1 VWVNPAGLARYEEA
15 SLHLDLTVGDPG
27 AAGRLRQLTLGVN
40 SRGLS
45 FGYQRDVFAD
55 GGRGHTYRV
64 GFAAAHAGLA
74 AGVAAA
80 LYRGGTTG
88 TGWDLGLLYDW
99 TPTVSL
105 AGVVQNV
112 GRPDVRGITLPVTY
126 VPGATLH
133 VLGARAALSASSRL
147 TSAGVVGY
155 SLGARARLA
164 DASRRPLALLARVD
178 TDRALHGAGF
188 AFGLS
193 LGAQD
198 FAGLLATTPGNLGRI
213 DALDLYG
220 VSTRR
225 FRPSR
230 AIRD

>member
-1 VWVNPAGLARYEEA
+1 
-15 SLHLDLTVGDPG
+15 
-27 AAGRLRQLTLGVN
+27 
-40 SRGLS
+40 
-45 FGYQRDVFAD
+45 
-55 GGRGHTYRV
+55 
-64 GFAAAHAGLA
+64 
-74 AGVAAA
+74 

-112 GRPDVRGITLPVTY
+112 GRPDVRGTTLPVTY

-133 VLGARAALSASSRL
+133 LLGARAALSASSRL
-147 TSAGVVGY
+147 TAAGVVGY

-164 DASRRPLALLARVD
+164 DAPQLPLALLARID

-188 AFGLS
+188 AFGVS

-225 FRPSR
+225 FRPGR
-230 AIRD
+230 TLRD